1 MPQLRRRLRRQA
13 APEVKAAVWL
23 AAWHRAQLTAL
34 EERRAALL
42 SELAEQG

>member
-1 MPQLRRRLRRQA
+1 MEVAAGKARKRFRVQLA
-13 APEVKAAVWL
+13 
-23 AAWHRAQLTAL
+23 AL

>member
-1 MPQLRRRLRRQA
+1 VLGRRKGATLKRVNRELKQL
-13 APEVKAAVWL
+13 
-23 AAWHRAQLTAL
+23 RAQLTAL